1 MLFIV
6 TGIAALTIA
15 GLLSIMIQKRKD
27 GKGRALCREKRLI
40 DIHCHILPGVDDGA
54 NDLEETMEML
64 EMACSSGIS
73 SIIATPHYK
82 NRTKE
87 ETEELKKVFQEVKKE
102 VKKYF
107 PNFQLY
113 LGNEIYYTE
122 DTLNDLIE
130 GRALTLA
137 GSRYVLIEFLP
148 SAMFSQI
155 LNAVRTLKTAGYLPI
170 LAHLERYECL
180 LDEKGEA
187 YLNDLKKAG
196 AYFQVNGRTFKRK
209 TERKWCKKYMKNYSI
224 DFVATDGH
232 NRKDRTPKMNFAA
245 GWITR
250 KFGYKTA
257 EKLFVTN
264 PQKILEGRKREE

>member
-15 GLLSIMIQKRKD
+15 GLLNIMIQKRKD

-102 VKKYF
+102 VKK
-107 PNFQLY
+107 
-113 LGNEIYYTE
+113 
-122 DTLNDLIE
+122 D
-130 GRALTLA
+130 
-137 GSRYVLIEFLP
+137 
-148 SAMFSQI
+148 
-155 LNAVRTLKTAGYLPI
+155 
-170 LAHLERYECL
+170 
-180 LDEKGEA
+180 
-187 YLNDLKKAG
+187 
-196 AYFQVNGRTFKRK
+196 RK
-209 TERKWCKKYMKNYSI
+209 S
-224 DFVATDGH
+224 V
-232 NRKDRTPKMNFAA
+232 
-245 GWITR
+245 
-250 KFGYKTA
+250 
-257 EKLFVTN
+257 V
-264 PQKILEGRKREE
+264 